1 MRENVSIIEE
11 LSGGKLRYCLILF
24 KRKSNELHFF
34 KVASIWDVQVSEL
47 FIWTPNSFSDSDIW
61 ICSPLIARYGG
72 SSIIFFAVYLEARNI
87 ALDFEVFFFMSLLS
101 HQSEKLSRSAFK
113 KAVTVLR

>member
-11 LSGGKLRYCLILF
+11 LSGGNIYCLILF

-34 KVASIWDVQVSEL
+34 KVASMWDVQVSEL
-47 FIWTPNSFSDSDIW
+47 FICTPNSFSDSDIW

-72 SSIIFFAVYLEARNI
+72 SSNIF
-87 ALDFEVFFFMSLLS
+87 LLYI
-101 HQSEKLSRSAFK
+101 
-113 KAVTVLR
+113 